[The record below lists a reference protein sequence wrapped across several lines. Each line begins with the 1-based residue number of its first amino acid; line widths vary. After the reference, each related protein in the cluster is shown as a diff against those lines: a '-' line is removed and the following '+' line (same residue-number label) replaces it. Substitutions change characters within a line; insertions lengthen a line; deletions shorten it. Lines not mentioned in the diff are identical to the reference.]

1 MKYMTALK
9 FFSFVCILC
18 LGIAWVV
25 PASAQEA
32 KSDDVYLDEPESD
45 PPGREVRKQKV
56 EDKYEDGKLRSERN
70 VSILSDDTYVNDG
83 PYVEYYPDG
92 QKFAEGNYVAGV
104 MEGEWNYWHPT
115 GEVCK
120 TITFKKGKPE
130 GTFEVRRADGTLES
144 KQSFKNGIR
153 HGEWVTY
160 YEDGKTPKVKANIV
174 DGKVEG
180 ERTTYFENGQMRQQ
194 AQFKA
199 GQLDGP
205 MAEFNDTGKK
215 IAEATFKEGKVQGE
229 IKRFN

>member
-1 MKYMTALK
+1 MTALK
-9 FFSFVCILC
+9 FFSFVGLLC
-18 LGIAWVV
+18 LGIAWVA

-56 EDKYEDGKLRSERN
+56 EDKYDDGKLRSERN

-92 QKFAEGNYVAGV
+92 QKFAEGKYVGGV
-104 MEGEWNYWHPT
+104 MEGKWNYWHPN
-115 GEVCK
+115 GEDCK
-120 TITFKKGKPE
+120 TITFKKGKPD

-153 HGEWVTY
+153 DGEWITY
-160 YEDGKTPKVKANIV
+160 YVDGKTPKVKASIV

-180 ERTTYFENGQMRQQ
+180 ERTTYFENGQLRQQ

-215 IAEATFKEGKVQGE
+215 IAEATFKEGKLQGE
-229 IKRFN
+229 IKRYN